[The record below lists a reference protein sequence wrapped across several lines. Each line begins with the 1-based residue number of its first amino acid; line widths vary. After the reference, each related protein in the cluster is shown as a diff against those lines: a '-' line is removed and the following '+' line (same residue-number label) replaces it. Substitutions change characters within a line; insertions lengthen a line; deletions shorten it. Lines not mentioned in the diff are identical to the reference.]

1 MVAVAPDLR
10 EFCVSAVEQMAIDNK
25 LLANSDELT
34 INEAAYIYEQF
45 IAGLWNSPL
54 AQSDPDMWTRA
65 LKYAERAAAVAALHY
80 LEQRLSTQ
88 HEHKLAGRQ
97 ECDCYRTD
105 TQRQRQQ
112 IQPTHTEVQT
122 VDLAG
127 DQARA
132 VRHDEAECLAVMHK
146 TVTSERTAA
155 ARMRNALGGLRQQG
169 APPVSDWAAPKD
181 RERWTY
187 EVQENLRTAAPVS
200 QTIAMDGKVATM
212 EDIARLLNETLDEL
226 DAQDAIL
233 GGGALNDDSSMLSSA
248 LDDSALGVAFG
259 GSTLNSAH
267 DRSTPGFALDGSSP
281 SPTLNG
287 PGGSMLGSAPV
298 GSALDSTMLS
308 SALDGLNGSP
318 LSSAL
323 DDFGGFIGGS
333 ALSLAL
339 D

>member
-1 MVAVAPDLR
+1 MLSSAHDRSTLGSALDGSMLCSALDGLGGSTPVGSRLDARRPRELAFQLVARCPWRLR
-10 EFCVSAVEQMAIDNK
+10 A
-25 LLANSDELT
+25 
-34 INEAAYIYEQF
+34 
-45 IAGLWNSPL
+45 
-54 AQSDPDMWTRA
+54 
-65 LKYAERAAAVAALHY
+65 
-80 LEQRLSTQ
+80 
-88 HEHKLAGRQ
+88 KLAG
-97 ECDCYRTD
+97 ECDVETD

-200 QTIAMDGKVATM
+200 QTNAMDGKVATM

-226 DAQDAIL
+226 DAQYAIL

-281 SPTLNG
+281 SPTLTG

-298 GSALDSTMLS
+298 GSALEGLMLN
-308 SALDGLNGSP
+308 SALDGLGSSALGVAFGSST
-318 LSSAL
+318 LSSAH
-323 DDFGGFIGGS
+323 DR
-333 ALSLAL
+333 
-339 D
+339 

>member
-1 MVAVAPDLR
+1 MERITSWLFSSGGAWTSLEAYPDGSEAGTGWSSSTMVAVAPDLR

-200 QTIAMDGKVATM
+200 QTNAMDGKVATM

-226 DAQDAIL
+226 DAQYAIL

-248 LDDSALGVAFG
+248 LVSCDL
-259 GSTLNSAH
+259 L
-267 DRSTPGFALDGSSP
+267 PLCFATSCILYAVNANTG
-281 SPTLNG
+281 L
-287 PGGSMLGSAPV
+287 
-298 GSALDSTMLS
+298 LS
-308 SALDGLNGSP
+308 FERDAVKVVRQNP
-318 LSSAL
+318 
-323 DDFGGFIGGS
+323 
-333 ALSLAL
+333 
-339 D
+339 

>member
-1 MVAVAPDLR
+1 
-10 EFCVSAVEQMAIDNK
+10 
-25 LLANSDELT
+25 
-34 INEAAYIYEQF
+34 
-45 IAGLWNSPL
+45 
-54 AQSDPDMWTRA
+54 
-65 LKYAERAAAVAALHY
+65 
-80 LEQRLSTQ
+80 
-88 HEHKLAGRQ
+88 
-97 ECDCYRTD
+97 
-105 TQRQRQQ
+105 
-112 IQPTHTEVQT
+112 
-122 VDLAG
+122 
-127 DQARA
+127 
-132 VRHDEAECLAVMHK
+132 MHK

-200 QTIAMDGKVATM
+200 QTNAMDGKVATM

-226 DAQDAIL
+226 DAQYAIL

-298 GSALDSTMLS
+298 GSALEGLMLN
-308 SALDGLNGSP
+308 SALDGLGSSALGVAFGSST
-318 LSSAL
+318 LSSAHDRSTLGCAL
-323 DDFGGFIGGS
+323 DVVGSSALARSSVLVELGGPALDGLGGSMLGS
-333 ALSLAL
+333 ALDGLHGSAGARRCIWRL
-339 D
+339 DAQLGARQIDA